1 MGMRKVWEHA
11 SKLHR
16 EQTFI
21 SVLFKWNCMC
31 VWTSSAQIRCC
42 FVDLFWMSWEEEEEQ
57 TLVANDC
64 SRLMKTGFSCESSLS
79 CRVSILGIMRVLCG
93 DYQQMKV
100 MSICLW
106 WIDRVHL
113 ELWQIGMELNGD
125 NLESHIHH
133 WIVWCCWRTSWF
145 QWIFID
151 TKNRD
156 DDMNHLLF
164 LNWLF
169 QWDGHKTGIVIAID
183 GDVCQT
189 VSVNDKY
196 VLPDSISH
204 FDCWKEWPW
213 WACD

>member
-1 MGMRKVWEHA
+1 
-11 SKLHR
+11 
-16 EQTFI
+16 
-21 SVLFKWNCMC
+21 
-31 VWTSSAQIRCC
+31 
-42 FVDLFWMSWEEEEEQ
+42 MSWEEEEEQ
-57 TLVANDC
+57 TVVANNC
-64 SRLMKTGFSCESSLS
+64 SRLIKTGFSDEWTLS

-113 ELWQIGMELNGD
+113 ELWQIGMGLNGD

-133 WIVWCCWRTSWF
+133 WIVCCSWRTSWF

-156 DDMNHLLF
+156 DDKNHLLL

-169 QWDGHKTGIVIAID
+169 QWDGHKTGIVISID

-204 FDCWKEWPW
+204 FYFWKEWPW